1 MDLSCSYARGLEL
14 PHPLV
19 AASAGTT
26 EVLDKLRRC
35 EDAGMSAAVMKTLF
49 EEPETRKDP
58 APMFRLLQRR
68 IGLARATTFYTY
80 EQAAHLDP
88 QQYCEEIRRAKEAL
102 DIKIIGSC
110 ACVSDEAWSEY
121 PRLMQQAGADAI
133 ELNLS
138 CPYSAHLTDNLAAL
152 PEFIERA
159 TRIAREAVSIPLA
172 TKMTPQMNSPPQM
185 ARLMER
191 CGADAVVPFSR
202 FAGLDIDIETEAP
215 IMHGGMAGHGGPW
228 SLYYVL
234 GWLWQIDQATDLP
247 ISSSGGVWQ
256 AEDVIKHIL
265 VGADTVQLCTV
276 LYIQG
281 YEAAATMLQGLQHWM
296 EAKGYSSLAEFRS
309 KATSRVLGMKQVI
322 RRQTV
327 FAAIDP
333 DRCTSCNACV
343 RVCPHGA
350 PKETG
355 EGAVFI
361 IPEECSG
368 CGLCV
373 DLCPVTAI
381 SLVPIPPDYRPRHR
395 IASYYDVLTGGPLK
409 KS

>member
-1 MDLSCSYARGLEL
+1 MDLRCLYARGLEL
-14 PHPLV
+14 PNPLI

-26 EVLDKLRRC
+26 EVLDKMRRC
-35 EDAGMSAAVMKTLF
+35 EDAGMSAVVMKSLF
-49 EEPETRKDP
+49 EDPVARRDP
-58 APMFRLLQRR
+58 APMFRVLQRR
-68 IGLARATTFYTY
+68 IGPARATTFYTY

-88 QQYCEEIRRAKEAL
+88 QQYCEEIRKAKEAL
-102 DIKIIGSC
+102 GIKIIGSC

-121 PRLMQQAGADAI
+121 PRLIEQAGADAI

-172 TKMTPQMNSPPQM
+172 TKMTPQMSSPPQI
-185 ARLMER
+185 ARLMAR
-191 CGADAVVPFSR
+191 CGSDGVVPFSR
-202 FAGLDIDIETEAP
+202 FPGLDIDTETEAP

-234 GWLWQIDQATDLP
+234 GWLWQIDQAVDLP

-256 AEDVIKHIL
+256 AEDLIKHLL

-281 YEAAATMLQGLQHWM
+281 YGVAASFLQGLQEWM
-296 EAKGYSSLAEFRS
+296 EGKGYESLADFRS
-309 KATSRVLGMKQVI
+309 KAAGRVKSMKQVE

-333 DRCTSCNACV
+333 ERCTSCGACV
-343 RVCPHGA
+343 RVCSHGA
-350 PKETG
+350 PKDER
-355 EGAVFI
+355 EGPVSIVA
-361 IPEECSG
+361 EECSG
-368 CGLCV
+368 CGLCAE
-373 DLCPVTAI
+373 LCPVAAI
-381 SLVPIPPDYRPRHR
+381 SMQPLPAGYRPRHR
-395 IASYYDVLTGGPLK
+395 IASYYDVL
-409 KS
+409 S